1 MRHIEFNSVSAGF
14 ENCGLAWARDHV
26 AKLSAHLSNEKR
38 NEPLDWKTRSY
49 CTLLWWFCRIYQVF
63 FFTDL
68 LWKNS
73 ILIPGKL
80 IVTSAKFL
88 WLIGGERKRGKLNM
102 AMIETVRQRQKNSV
116 DFASCY
122 DNLCALQS
130 SCPLGSITANL
141 DELSIDCN
149 ADRIRHSDWN
159 PILNALKINKTL
171 KTVAFRSYWQ
181 QTLYPDG
188 GT

>member
-1 MRHIEFNSVSAGF
+1 
-14 ENCGLAWARDHV
+14 
-26 AKLSAHLSNEKR
+26 
-38 NEPLDWKTRSY
+38 
-49 CTLLWWFCRIYQVF
+49 
-63 FFTDL
+63 
-68 LWKNS
+68 
-73 ILIPGKL
+73 
-80 IVTSAKFL
+80 
-88 WLIGGERKRGKLNM
+88 M

-122 DNLCALQS
+122 DNLCALQN

-141 DELSIDCN
+141 DELTIDCN
-149 ADRIRHSDWN
+149 ADRIRHSDWT

-188 GT
+188 GTKTLLNHSLYLTLFIATRSVDFNFRTELPGFGGGVGSGWEQGVLPLLGSTPGVTNAGHAKDFCYGF

>member
-1 MRHIEFNSVSAGF
+1 MLQNSALICRTKNETNRWTRKQEVIMWNYGGF
-14 ENCGLAWARDHV
+14 V
-26 AKLSAHLSNEKR
+26 
-38 NEPLDWKTRSY
+38 
-49 CTLLWWFCRIYQVF
+49 VF
-63 FFTDL
+63 IKVFFTDL

-80 IVTSAKFL
+80 IVTIAKFL

>member
-1 MRHIEFNSVSAGF
+1 MLQNSALICRTINETNRWTRKQEVIIRNYGGF
-14 ENCGLAWARDHV
+14 V
-26 AKLSAHLSNEKR
+26 
-38 NEPLDWKTRSY
+38 
-49 CTLLWWFCRIYQVF
+49 VF
-63 FFTDL
+63 IKVF
-68 LWKNS
+68 
-73 ILIPGKL
+73 ILIPAKL
-80 IVTSAKFL
+80 IVTIAKFL